1 MDLQLILLDPLGYF
15 SLSEIWGGPA
25 EIISY
30 FVDATLPA
38 SSNLS
43 SGCRQT
49 FVALPRC
56 HFVPRDPSISP
67 HVALILLIFYL
78 VTQNKLELL
87 QEDSLVYRS
96 QIKAAGNKREQEIKS
111 ILCTLLLLN

>member
-1 MDLQLILLDPLGYF
+1 MDLQLISLDPLGYF
-15 SLSEIWGGPA
+15 SLSEIWGVGWGVGGPA
-25 EIISY
+25 EMISY

-38 SSNLS
+38 SSHLS

-67 HVALILLIFYL
+67 RVALIFFIFNL
-78 VTQNKLELL
+78 VAQNK
-87 QEDSLVYRS
+87 
-96 QIKAAGNKREQEIKS
+96 
-111 ILCTLLLLN
+111 

>member
-1 MDLQLILLDPLGYF
+1 MDLQLISLDPLGYF
-15 SLSEIWGGPA
+15 SLSENCVCVGGPA

-30 FVDATLPA
+30 FVDATPPA

-67 HVALILLIFYL
+67 HVALILFIFNL
-78 VTQNKLELL
+78 VTQNKLDLL
-87 QEDSLVYRS
+87 QE
-96 QIKAAGNKREQEIKS
+96 N
-111 ILCTLLLLN
+111 

>member
-1 MDLQLILLDPLGYF
+1 MDLQLISLDPLGYF
-15 SLSEIWGGPA
+15 SLSEICGGGPA

-56 HFVPRDPSISP
+56 HFIPRDPSISP
-67 HVALILLIFYL
+67 HVTLILFIFYL
-78 VTQNKLELL
+78 VTK
-87 QEDSLVYRS
+87 
-96 QIKAAGNKREQEIKS
+96 
-111 ILCTLLLLN
+111 